1 MYNKNMV
8 KRASKQDAPISK
20 GINKIALG
28 FTIIETMLFLA
39 IAGLIFA
46 GLVAGT
52 NGAIRRQRYKDSV
65 QGFVDDLRDLYSL
78 VENTQVLK
86 YDGTAKCAVGT
97 DGTDGSEGRGRSN
110 CSVYGIYAIISPNHG
125 NKNTIEA
132 YWVIGTDQSL
142 VRGAS
147 SDIEFFKEDST
158 RKYAQIGTA
167 YMIDG
172 DSALQHINVKSH
184 SILWGAD
191 VAIPCNSDFA
201 ADIKGAIGTVR
212 GCDAA
217 GSVLSNAQNQVELF
231 IYRSPITGSINTL
244 SSMKVDD
251 AANAS
256 DVIELDQAF
265 IDGENISSVLENFNH
280 YDVSLCVTG
289 GSGMSYDGG
298 IRMVVIDAYGSNT
311 NAVRLIEADAD
322 ENKCN

>member
-78 VENTQVLK
+78 VENTQVLN

-125 NKNTIEA
+125 NKNNIEA

-147 SDIEFFKEDST
+147 SDIEFFKD
-158 RKYAQIGTA
+158 YAQVGTK

-191 VAIPCNSDFA
+191 VAIPCNSGFA
-201 ADIKGAIGTVR
+201 ADIKDNLHMAVQ
-212 GCDAA
+212 GCDVV

-251 AANAS
+251 TANAS
-256 DVIELDQAF
+256 DVIELDKAF
-265 IDGENISSVLENFNH
+265 EDGENISNVLDNFDH

>member
-1 MYNKNMV
+1 MYNKIMV

-78 VENTQVLK
+78 VENTQVLN
-86 YDGTAKCAVGT
+86 YPGTAKCA
-97 DGTDGSEGRGRSN
+97 DGESNGGRGRSN

-132 YWVIGTDQSL
+132 YWVVGTDQSL

-147 SDIEFFKEDST
+147 SDIEFFKDYAQVGTAFTKVDST
-158 RKYAQIGTA
+158 
-167 YMIDG
+167 DPE
-172 DSALQHINVKSH
+172 HINVKSH

-201 ADIKGAIGTVR
+201 ADIKDNLHMAVQ
-212 GCDAA
+212 GCDAV

-251 AANAS
+251 TANAN
-256 DVIELDQAF
+256 DDIEFDQAF
-265 IDGENISSVLENFNH
+265 IDGENISNVLESFNH

>member
-1 MYNKNMV
+1 MYNKIMV
-8 KRASKQDAPISK
+8 KRASKQDAPILK

-147 SDIEFFKEDST
+147 SDIEFFKD
-158 RKYAQIGTA
+158 YARVGTK
-167 YMIDG
+167 YMIDDDPIG
-172 DSALQHINVKSH
+172 QHINAKSH

-191 VAIPCNSDFA
+191 VAIPCNSGFA
-201 ADIKGAIGTVR
+201 ADIKDNLHMAVQ
-212 GCDAA
+212 GCDAV

-251 AANAS
+251 TANAN
-256 DVIELDQAF
+256 DDIEFDQAF
-265 IDGENISSVLENFNH
+265 IDGEDISSVLGNFNH

>member
-147 SDIEFFKEDST
+147 SDIEFFKDYAQVGTAYTKTDGVEDST
-158 RKYAQIGTA
+158 E
-167 YMIDG
+167 
-172 DSALQHINVKSH
+172 HINAKSH

-191 VAIPCNSDFA
+191 VAIPCNSNFA
-201 ADIKGAIGTVR
+201 ADIKNALGAVR
-212 GCDAA
+212 GCDAV

-251 AANAS
+251 SANAS
-256 DVIELDQAF
+256 DVIELDKAF
-265 IDGENISSVLENFNH
+265 EDGENLSHALGSFGH

>member
-147 SDIEFFKEDST
+147 SDIEFFKD
-158 RKYAQIGTA
+158 YAQIGTA
-167 YMIDG
+167 YTKTDG
-172 DSALQHINVKSH
+172 VEGSKEHINVKSH

-201 ADIKGAIGTVR
+201 ADIKDNLHMTVR
-212 GCDAA
+212 GCDAV

-251 AANAS
+251 TANANV
-256 DVIELDQAF
+256 DIEFDQAF
-265 IDGENISSVLENFNH
+265 IDGENISSVLGNFNH

>member
-86 YDGTAKCAVGT
+86 YDGTAKCA

-147 SDIEFFKEDST
+147 SDIEFFKD
-158 RKYAQIGTA
+158 YAQIGTA
-167 YMIDG
+167 YTKTDG
-172 DSALQHINVKSH
+172 VEGSTEHINVKSH

-201 ADIKGAIGTVR
+201 TDIKNAIGTVR
-212 GCDAA
+212 GCDAV

-251 AANAS
+251 TANAS

-265 IDGENISSVLENFNH
+265 KDGEDISYALESNHFNH

>member
-125 NKNTIEA
+125 NKNNIEA

-147 SDIEFFKEDST
+147 SDIEFFKD
-158 RKYAQIGTA
+158 YAQVGTK
-167 YMIDG
+167 YMIG
-172 DSALQHINVKSH
+172 DSSIEQHINVKSH

-212 GCDAA
+212 GCDAV

-251 AANAS
+251 TANAS

-265 IDGENISSVLENFNH
+265 KDGEDISYALESNHFNH

>member
-125 NKNTIEA
+125 NKNNIEA

-147 SDIEFFKEDST
+147 SDIEFFKD
-158 RKYAQIGTA
+158 YAQVGTK

-191 VAIPCNSDFA
+191 VAIPCNSGFA
-201 ADIKGAIGTVR
+201 ADIKDNLHMAVQ
-212 GCDAA
+212 GCDVV

-251 AANAS
+251 TANAS
-256 DVIELDQAF
+256 DVIELDKAF
-265 IDGENISSVLENFNH
+265 EDGENISNVLDNFDH

>member
-1 MYNKNMV
+1 MV

-78 VENTQVLK
+78 VENTQVLN
-86 YDGTAKCAVGT
+86 YPGTAKCA
-97 DGTDGSEGRGRSN
+97 DGESNEGRGRSN

-201 ADIKGAIGTVR
+201 ADIKGAIGTVQ
-212 GCDAA
+212 GCDAV

-251 AANAS
+251 TANAND
-256 DVIELDQAF
+256 DVEFDQAF
-265 IDGENISSVLENFNH
+265 IDGENISSVLEDFNH

>member
-78 VENTQVLK
+78 VENTQVLN
-86 YDGTAKCAVGT
+86 YPGTAKCD
-97 DGTDGSEGRGRSN
+97 DGTDSSEGRGRSN

-132 YWVIGTDQSL
+132 YWVVGTDQSL

-147 SDIEFFKEDST
+147 SDIEFFKKDST

-167 YMIDG
+167 FTKVGSIEPE
-172 DSALQHINVKSH
+172 HINVKSH

-212 GCDAA
+212 GCDAV
-217 GSVLSNAQNQVELF
+217 GSMLSNAQNQVELF

-251 AANAS
+251 TANATN
-256 DVIELDQAF
+256 DIEFDQAF

>member
-78 VENTQVLK
+78 VENTQVLN
-86 YDGTAKCAVGT
+86 YPGTAKCD
-97 DGTDGSEGRGRSN
+97 DGTDSSEGRGRSN

-132 YWVIGTDQSL
+132 YWVVGTDQSL

-147 SDIEFFKEDST
+147 SDIEFFKKDST

-167 YMIDG
+167 FTKV
-172 DSALQHINVKSH
+172 SSTEPEHINVKSH

-201 ADIKGAIGTVR
+201 TDIKNAIGTVR
-212 GCDAA
+212 GCDAV

-251 AANAS
+251 TANAS

-265 IDGENISSVLENFNH
+265 KDGEDISYALESNHFNH

>member
-78 VENTQVLK
+78 VENTQVLN
-86 YDGTAKCAVGT
+86 YPGTAKCD
-97 DGTDGSEGRGRSN
+97 DGTDSSEGRGRSN

-132 YWVIGTDQSL
+132 YWVVGTDQSL

-147 SDIEFFKEDST
+147 SDIEFFKKDST

-167 YMIDG
+167 FTKVGSIEPE
-172 DSALQHINVKSH
+172 HINVKSH

-212 GCDAA
+212 GCDAV
-217 GSVLSNAQNQVELF
+217 GSMLSNAQNQVELF

-251 AANAS
+251 TANANN
-256 DVIELDQAF
+256 DIEFDQAF

-298 IRMVVIDAYGSNT
+298 IRMVVIDAYGNNT

>member
-78 VENTQVLK
+78 VENTQVLN
-86 YDGTAKCAVGT
+86 YPGTAKCA
-97 DGTDGSEGRGRSN
+97 DGDSSEGRGRSN

-147 SDIEFFKEDST
+147 SDIEFFKD
-158 RKYAQIGTA
+158 YAQVGTK
-167 YMIDG
+167 YMIDDNPIG
-172 DSALQHINVKSH
+172 QHINAKSH

-201 ADIKGAIGTVR
+201 ADIKDAIGTVR
-212 GCDAA
+212 GCDAV

-244 SSMKVDD
+244 SSMKIDD
-251 AANAS
+251 TANAS
-256 DVIELDQAF
+256 DDVEFDQAF
-265 IDGENISSVLENFNH
+265 IDGENISGALENFNH

>member
-78 VENTQVLK
+78 VENTQVLN
-86 YDGTAKCAVGT
+86 YPGTAKCA
-97 DGTDGSEGRGRSN
+97 DGKSNGGRGRSN

-132 YWVIGTDQSL
+132 YWVVGTDQSL

-147 SDIEFFKEDST
+147 SDIEFFKDYAKVGTAFTKVDST
-158 RKYAQIGTA
+158 
-167 YMIDG
+167 DPE
-172 DSALQHINVKSH
+172 HINVKSH

-201 ADIKGAIGTVR
+201 TDIKGALGTVR
-212 GCDAA
+212 GCDAV

-251 AANAS
+251 TANAS

-265 IDGENISSVLENFNH
+265 KDGENISSVLEDFNH

>member
-78 VENTQVLK
+78 VENTQVLN
-86 YDGTAKCAVGT
+86 YPGTAKCD
-97 DGTDGSEGRGRSN
+97 DGTDSSEGRGRSN

-132 YWVIGTDQSL
+132 YWVVGTDQSL

-147 SDIEFFKEDST
+147 SDIEFFKKDST

-167 YMIDG
+167 FTKVGSIEPE
-172 DSALQHINVKSH
+172 HINVKSH

-212 GCDAA
+212 GCDAV
-217 GSVLSNAQNQVELF
+217 GSMLSNAQNQVELF

-251 AANAS
+251 TANANN
-256 DVIELDQAF
+256 DIEFDQVF

>member
-147 SDIEFFKEDST
+147 SDIEFFKD
-158 RKYAQIGTA
+158 YAQVGTK
-167 YMIDG
+167 YMIG
-172 DSALQHINVKSH
+172 DSSIEQHINVKSH

-191 VAIPCNSDFA
+191 VAIPCNSNFA
-201 ADIKGAIGTVR
+201 ADIKNALGTVR
-212 GCDAA
+212 GCDAV

-251 AANAS
+251 TANTS
-256 DVIELDQAF
+256 DVIELDKAF
-265 IDGENISSVLENFNH
+265 EDGENLSRALGSFGH

>member
-78 VENTQVLK
+78 VENTQVLN
-86 YDGTAKCAVGT
+86 YSGTAKCD
-97 DGTDGSEGRGRSN
+97 DGTDSSEGRGRSN

-147 SDIEFFKEDST
+147 SDIEFFKD
-158 RKYAQIGTA
+158 YARVGTA
-167 YMIDG
+167 YTKVGSTDPE
-172 DSALQHINVKSH
+172 HINVKSH
-184 SILWGAD
+184 SILWDAD

-201 ADIKGAIGTVR
+201 ADIKNSFGTAVQ
-212 GCDAA
+212 GCDAV

-251 AANAS
+251 TANAN
-256 DVIELDQAF
+256 DDIEFDQAF
-265 IDGENISSVLENFNH
+265 IDGEDISSVLGNFNH

>member
-147 SDIEFFKEDST
+147 SDIEFFKD
-158 RKYAQIGTA
+158 YAQVGTK
-167 YMIDG
+167 YMIG
-172 DSALQHINVKSH
+172 DSSIEQHINVKSH

-201 ADIKGAIGTVR
+201 ADIKGAIGTVQ
-212 GCDAA
+212 GCDAV

-251 AANAS
+251 TANANV
-256 DVIELDQAF
+256 DIEFDQAF
-265 IDGENISSVLENFNH
+265 IDGENISSVLGNFNH

>member
-78 VENTQVLK
+78 VENTQVLN
-86 YDGTAKCAVGT
+86 YPGTAKCA
-97 DGTDGSEGRGRSN
+97 DGDSSEGRGRSN

-132 YWVIGTDQSL
+132 YWVVGTDQSL

-147 SDIEFFKEDST
+147 SDIEFFKD
-158 RKYAQIGTA
+158 YAKVGTA
-167 YMIDG
+167 FTKVDSIDPE
-172 DSALQHINVKSH
+172 HINVKSH

-201 ADIKGAIGTVR
+201 VDIKDALGTVR
-212 GCDAA
+212 GCDAV

-251 AANAS
+251 TANAS

-265 IDGENISSVLENFNH
+265 IDGENISSALGNFNH

>member
-147 SDIEFFKEDST
+147 SDIEFFKD
-158 RKYAQIGTA
+158 YAQIGTA
-167 YMIDG
+167 YTKTG
-172 DSALQHINVKSH
+172 GVEDSTEHINVKSH

-201 ADIKGAIGTVR
+201 ADIKDNLHMTVQ
-212 GCDAA
+212 GCDAV

-251 AANAS
+251 TANTS
-256 DVIELDQAF
+256 DIIELDKAF
-265 IDGENISSVLENFNH
+265 EDGEKLSRALGSFGH

>member
-125 NKNTIEA
+125 NKNNIEA

-147 SDIEFFKEDST
+147 SDIEFFKD
-158 RKYAQIGTA
+158 YAQVGTK

-191 VAIPCNSDFA
+191 VAIPCNSGFA
-201 ADIKGAIGTVR
+201 ADIKDNLHMAVQ
-212 GCDAA
+212 GCDVV

-251 AANAS
+251 TANAS
-256 DVIELDQAF
+256 DAIELDKAF
-265 IDGENISSVLENFNH
+265 EDGENISNVLDNFDH

>member
-125 NKNTIEA
+125 NKNNIEA

-147 SDIEFFKEDST
+147 SDIEFFKD
-158 RKYAQIGTA
+158 YAQVGTK

-191 VAIPCNSDFA
+191 VAIPCNSGFA
-201 ADIKGAIGTVR
+201 ADIKDNLHMAVQ
-212 GCDAA
+212 GCDAV

-251 AANAS
+251 TANAS

-265 IDGENISSVLENFNH
+265 KDGEDISYALESNHFNH

>member
-78 VENTQVLK
+78 VENTQVLN
-86 YDGTAKCAVGT
+86 YPGTAKCA
-97 DGTDGSEGRGRSN
+97 DGESNGGRGRSN

-191 VAIPCNSDFA
+191 VAVPCNSDFA
-201 ADIKGAIGTVR
+201 ADIKNSLHMAVR
-212 GCDAA
+212 GCDAV

-251 AANAS
+251 TANAS

-265 IDGENISSVLENFNH
+265 KDGEDISGALENFNH

-289 GSGMSYDGG
+289 SSGMSYDGG